1 MPVNDDG
8 IPQGRVRRVTPVLGV
23 AARTSGEAV
32 VAAVRRR
39 VTGAEDTGRQQR
51 AAEQYAEVLGRSK
64 GALMK
69 VGQLLSFVAMEGAV
83 APELG
88 GAFQTALGRLRAD
101 APPMPA
107 EVARR
112 VIEQELGPAVE
123 RFASLDPEPLA
134 AASIGQVH
142 AARLDDGRQVV
153 VKVQYPGVAAAIRA
167 DLANTELLLTFLRLT
182 MAFSPARIRV
192 DLRAV
197 AGELATKIGEELDY
211 GREAVNQRHFAE
223 LYAGHPFIRIPAVV
237 DELSTGRVLT
247 QEHAVGRA
255 WEDAVA
261 APQELRDRWGETVS
275 RFTYGSLNHFRMLNA
290 DPHPGNFVF
299 HDDGTVSFLDFG
311 CVERLDPRTGEHMT
325 SLMQACLRGDR
336 HRLTEVALDAGL
348 WDADDAITPEAAQ
361 AYWSSGLERF
371 RGPQPFTVTPERV
384 AAWNAARWSATGEHA
399 GVYRRLRAPRG
410 WTFTG
415 RTDAALCSVLGGLR
429 ATADWAAQ
437 AAEFYEREPPVSEL
451 GKLQA
456 RWLAGHPT
464 AIRHA

>member
-1 MPVNDDG
+1 MPVSDDG

-23 AARTSGEAV
+23 AAKTSGEAV

-69 VGQLLSFVAMEGAV
+69 VGQLLSFVSMEGAV

-88 GAFQTALGRLRAD
+88 GAFQTALGKLRAD

-107 EVARR
+107 AVAQR
-112 VIEQELGPAVE
+112 VLEAELGPAVD
-123 RFASLDPEPLA
+123 RFASFDPEPLA

-142 AARLDDGRQVV
+142 AARLDDGRRVV
-153 VKVQYPGVAAAIRA
+153 VKVQYPGVAEAIRA
-167 DLANTELLLTFLRLT
+167 DLANTELLLTFMRLA
-182 MAFSPARIRV
+182 MAFSPVRVRV

-197 AGELATKIGEELDY
+197 AGELATKITEELDY
-211 GREAVNQRHFAE
+211 RREAANQRHFAE

-237 DELSTGRVLT
+237 GELSTGRVLT
-247 QEHAVGRA
+247 QEHALGRA
-255 WEDAVA
+255 WADAVD
-261 APQELRDRWGETVS
+261 APQHLCDRWGETVS
-275 RFTYGSLNHFRMLNA
+275 RFTYGSLHHFRMLNA

-299 HDDGTVSFLDFG
+299 HDDGAISFLDFG
-311 CVERLDPRTGEHMT
+311 CIEQLDPRTGDHMT
-325 SLMQACLRGDR
+325 RLMQACIRRDQ
-336 HRLTEVALDAGL
+336 HRLTAIALDAGL
-348 WDADDAITPEAAQ
+348 WDADDPITPAAAQ
-361 AYWSSGLERF
+361 AYWASGLERIL
-371 RGPQPFTVTPERV
+371 GPQPFTVTPERV

-399 GVYRRLRAPRG
+399 DVYRRLRAPRG
-410 WTFTG
+410 WTFVG

-429 ATADWAAQ
+429 ATADWAAH
-437 AAEFYEREPPVSEL
+437 AAEFYEDGPPGSEL
-451 GKLQA
+451 GELEA
-456 RWLAGHPT
+456 RWLAEHPT